1 MKLRKS
7 IFTLSLCA
15 LLAVT
20 SAACAE
26 GISYDKDTYKIVIDP
41 GTFEKNANADIALFM
56 HMETTDNTDDISEE
70 ALKLLT
76 PYIYEQKADE
86 AGGAEFDFV
95 FTGDSGSYNIY
106 VSSSKADENGNN
118 VFYTETKWLDSKA
131 DLSETLSGLN
141 TAITEKTVA
150 DYIADEDNRR
160 ILGVG
165 DLYSSASDKTL
176 ISSTIEDFGAVESYA
191 QLATKLEPIT
201 ELIEFEKTVKSLDS
215 DTVWTEITP
224 VVDKYFELT
233 GDECTEYTYYSNLSD
248 TSGVDK
254 KVLNHIPFSS
264 LSDFYTDFK
273 ASVNAFKN
281 EQSSGSTSS
290 KDSGKVV
297 NTGKSTKSS
306 ISVSGDITPAVTQP
320 VVTGFADVPQSHWAK
335 SYIDSLVKNGVVNGT
350 GNNAFEPEGKVT
362 REQYIKMLLLAA
374 GTDCS
379 GSVCTF
385 SDVAEGQWY
394 YEYVGKAQE
403 TELTTGYT
411 DGTFGVGSSIT
422 REEMCTLAYR
432 LMKNAGLDT
441 TASSEADF
449 TDGADI
455 SDYAAEAI
463 DFMYGK
469 GIIGGYNDGSFLPKG
484 TATRAEACKIIYMIR
499 SHLMP

>member
-1 MKLRKS
+1 MKLKKS
-7 IFTLSLCA
+7 IFVIGMCA
-15 LLAVT
+15 LLGV
-20 SAACAE
+20 SPGVCAE
-26 GISYDKDTYKIVIDP
+26 GIAYDKDTYQVVITPDAVD
-41 GTFEKNANADIALFM
+41 TNANANIALFM
-56 HMETTDNTDDISEE
+56 HMETTDNTDSLNKEE
-70 ALKLLT
+70 LKLLM

-86 AGGAEFDFV
+86 AGTVEFDFV
-95 FTGDSGSYNIY
+95 FTGDSGNYNIY
-106 VSSSKADENGNN
+106 VSSSKADETGNG
-118 VFYTETKWLDSKA
+118 VFYKKTVWLDSSEE
-131 DLSETLSGLN
+131 LSEVLSGLN
-141 TAITEKTVA
+141 TAIAENTVA
-150 DYIADEDNRR
+150 AYIADEDNRR
-160 ILGVG
+160 MLGVEE
-165 DLYSSASDKTL
+165 LYSSASDKTL
-176 ISSTIEDFGAVESYA
+176 ISSTIENFGAVESYA

-273 ASVNAFKN
+273 ASVNAYKDA
-281 EQSSGSTSS
+281 QTGGSTSS

-297 NTGKSTKSS
+297 NTGKSTRSS
-306 ISVSGDITPAVTQP
+306 ISISGDITPAVTQP
-320 VVTGFADVPQSHWAK
+320 VVTGFADVAQSHWAK
-335 SYIDSLVKNGVVNGT
+335 SYIDSLVKDGVVNGT
-350 GNNAFEPEGKVT
+350 GNNTFEPEGTVT

-379 GSVCTF
+379 GAECSF
-385 SDVAEGQWY
+385 SDVSKGQWY

-432 LMKNAGLDT
+432 LLKNAGLDT
-441 TASSEADF
+441 SAAFEADF
-449 TDGADI
+449 TDSADI

-463 DFMYGK
+463 GFMHGK